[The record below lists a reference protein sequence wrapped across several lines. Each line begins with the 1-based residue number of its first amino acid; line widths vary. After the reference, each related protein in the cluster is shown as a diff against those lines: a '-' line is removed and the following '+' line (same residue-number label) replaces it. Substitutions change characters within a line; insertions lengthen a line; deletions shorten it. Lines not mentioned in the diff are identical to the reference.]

1 MSSTY
6 LGFYSGWAKDI
17 VSNNKNNNNNTGSTN
32 QILGRK
38 KSIHKKQI
46 NHNKLVLMPGNPI
59 APLKQKSLQYDC

>member
-38 KSIHKKQI
+38 KFYS
-46 NHNKLVLMPGNPI
+46 
-59 APLKQKSLQYDC
+59 